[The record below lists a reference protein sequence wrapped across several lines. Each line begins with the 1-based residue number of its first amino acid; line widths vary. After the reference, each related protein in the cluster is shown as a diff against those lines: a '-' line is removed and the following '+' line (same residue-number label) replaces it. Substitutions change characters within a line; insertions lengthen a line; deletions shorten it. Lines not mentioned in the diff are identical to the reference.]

1 MNNDKYFDETR
12 LREALTIMK
21 PNDQLFEIRMIKG
34 RQNMSGYFKNADT
47 LINALNKVNMKGFS
61 MFITLN
67 TINDACYGR
76 QQRDQFVD
84 KPQNTTSDNEI
95 ENYDW
100 LLIDLDPERITG
112 ISSTNEELEKAR
124 RLAEKIASYLKAE
137 GWNDPIIA
145 MSGNGYHLLYS
156 IGLKN
161 TPENIELVQKTLQA
175 LDLMFS
181 TDDVHVDT
189 GNFNPS
195 RICKMYGALAQK
207 GTGTEDRPHRISYI
221 VQHPDAIKQNRRAY
235 LEKLAAVLPEVPKP
249 EKYNHYNPGSF
260 DVVSWMNAHSIR
272 YEEKSGKGY
281 KRYLLD
287 ECPFNPNHKSPDSMI
302 TVGDSGAIGFKCLH
316 NSCQGK
322 TWQDVRKKYEPDAYE
337 RNDDD
342 RRISEGWATHKKFNR
357 NQMPPVDDDP
367 EEVAFLEDVPED
379 EHPGFITA
387 REILDKKPEPEF
399 FIETGISM
407 IDQRLRGLKK
417 GYITLISG
425 LRGSGKST
433 LLSQIILSAVNNSYN
448 VLCVSGEQKDTNF
461 LEWMMLQAAGKT
473 KTIESKK
480 WPGYYFV
487 PSEIKLQIADWL
499 GGRFLLYDN
508 NFGFKYDALM
518 ELVKKNVEKQKTDL
532 IILDNLM
539 MLDIRSLNAN
549 DKYDAQSEFVRNLSI
564 FALQT
569 NTHIIFVAHPRK
581 AQGFLRLEDVSGS
594 NDLLNKTDYAFIVHR
609 NNNDFKIR
617 SAEMFHFKTD
627 NPIYSGTNVI
637 EIAKDRDHGTQDVF
651 VPLFYEQESKRLKN
665 SQTEAFEYGW
675 NADDNGFVQVPIRP
689 DEDIPF

>member
-1 MNNDKYFDETR
+1 MNEMYFDETR

-21 PNDQLFEIRMIKG
+21 PDNQLFEIRMIKG
-34 RQNMSGYFKNADT
+34 RQNMSGYFRDADA
-47 LINALNKVNMKGFS
+47 LIKALNKVYLKGFS

-67 TINDACYGR
+67 TITESCYDR
-76 QQRDQFVD
+76 VQHDQFVD
-84 KPQNTTSDNEI
+84 KPQNTTSDGDI

-100 LLIDLDPERITG
+100 LLIDLDPERTTG
-112 ISSTNEELEKAR
+112 VSSTNEELEKAR
-124 RLAEKIASYLKAE
+124 QLAEKIAGYLKTE

-156 IGLKN
+156 IGLAN
-161 TPENIELVQKTLQA
+161 TPENTELVQKALQA
-175 LDLMFS
+175 LDIMFS
-181 TDDVHVDT
+181 TDEVKVDT

-195 RICKMYGALAQK
+195 RICKLYGALAQK
-207 GTGTEDRPHRISYI
+207 GAGTKNRPHRISYI
-221 VQHPDAIKQNRRAY
+221 VQHPEEIKQNRRPY
-235 LEKLAAVLPEVPKP
+235 LEKLTEVLPEVPKP
-249 EKYNHYNPGSF
+249 ERYNHYNPASF
-260 DVVSWMNAHSIR
+260 DIVSWMNRYNMR
-272 YEEKSGKGY
+272 YEEKTGKGY
-281 KRYLLD
+281 RKFILE
-287 ECPFNPNHKSPDSMI
+287 ECPFNSNHKSPDSMI

-322 TWQDVRKKYEPDAYE
+322 TWQDVRKKFEPDAYD
-337 RNDDD
+337 RTDDD
-342 RRISEGWATHKKFNR
+342 KRIAEGWATHKKFNR
-357 NQMPPVDDDP
+357 NQMPPVDEDP
-367 EEVAFLEDVPED
+367 EEVELMDDNIEDG
-379 EHPGFITA
+379 HPGFSTA

-399 FIETGISM
+399 FIETGITM
-407 IDQRLRGLKK
+407 MDQRLRGLKK
-417 GYITLISG
+417 GYITLLSG

-448 VLCVSGEQKDTNF
+448 VLCVSAEQKDTNF
-461 LEWMMLQAAGKT
+461 LDWMMMQAAGKT
-473 KTIESKK
+473 KTIESKMY
-480 WPGYYFV
+480 PGYYYV
-487 PSEIKLQIADWL
+487 PGETKLKIADWL
-499 GGRFLLYDN
+499 GSRFLLYDN
-508 NFGFKYDALM
+508 NFGFKYDELMALIRR
-518 ELVKKNVEKQKTDL
+518 NVERQKTDL
-532 IILDNLM
+532 IVLDNLM

-609 NNNDFKIR
+609 NNNDFRIR
-617 SAEMFHFKTD
+617 SAEMFHFKSD

-665 SQTEAFEYGW
+665 SQTESFEYGW
-675 NADDNGFVQVPIRP
+675 NADENGFVQVPILP
-689 DEDIPF
+689 NEDIPF